1 MIMDIQTRKI
11 EFVREFLKM
20 QNEELL
26 TLMEKLLHSTKKDAE
41 YELHPMS
48 VEELNKR
55 INKSMEDSEN
65 GKLTK
70 SSDLITEI
78 QKWK

>member
-1 MIMDIQTRKI
+1 MDIQTRKI
-11 EFVREFLKM
+11 EFIREFLKI

-26 TLMEKLLHSTKKDAE
+26 TLMEKLLHSTKRDAE
-41 YELHPMS
+41 NELQPMS
-48 VEELNKR
+48 VEELNER
-55 INKSMEDSEN
+55 INSSMEDSKN

>member
-1 MIMDIQTRKI
+1 MDIQTRKV

-26 TLMEKLLHSTKKDAE
+26 TLMEKLLHSTKKDTE
-41 YELHPMS
+41 KKLYPMS
-48 VEELNKR
+48 VEKLTKR
-55 INKSMEDSEN
+55 IDKSMEDSSN

-78 QKWK
+78 QGWK

>member
-1 MIMDIQTRKI
+1 MNIQTRKV

-26 TLMEKLLHSTKKDAE
+26 TLMEKLLHSTKRDAE
-41 YELHPMS
+41 NELHPMS
-48 VEELNKR
+48 IEKLHKR
-55 INKSMEDSEN
+55 IDKSMEDSKN

>member
-1 MIMDIQTRKI
+1 MDIQTRKV
-11 EFVREFLKM
+11 EFVREFLKI

-41 YELHPMS
+41 SKLHPMS

-55 INKSMEDSEN
+55 IDKSMEDSEN
-65 GKLTK
+65 EKLTK
-70 SSDLITEI
+70 SSDLIREI
-78 QKWK
+78 QQWK

>member
-1 MIMDIQTRKI
+1 MDIQTRKV

-26 TLMEKLLHSTKKDAE
+26 TLMEKLLHSTKKDTE
-41 YELHPMS
+41 NKLHPMS

-55 INKSMEDSEN
+55 IDRSMEDSKN

-70 SSDLITEI
+70 SSDLIEEI
-78 QKWK
+78 KEWK

>member
-1 MIMDIQTRKI
+1 MDIQTRKI
-11 EFVREFLKM
+11 EFVREFLKI

-26 TLMEKLLHSTKKDAE
+26 TLMEKLLHSTKRDAE
-41 YELHPMS
+41 NELHAMS

-55 INKSMEDSEN
+55 IDKSMEDSKK

>member
-1 MIMDIQTRKI
+1 MDIQTRKI

-26 TLMEKLLHSTKKDAE
+26 TLMENLLYSTKRDAE
-41 YELHPMS
+41 NELHPMS
-48 VEELNKR
+48 VEEFNKR
-55 INKSMEDSEN
+55 IDKSLEDSEN

-70 SSDLITEI
+70 SSDLIAEI

>member
-1 MIMDIQTRKI
+1 MDIQTRKI
-11 EFVREFLKM
+11 EFVRDFLKM

-26 TLMEKLLHSTKKDAE
+26 TLMEKLLHSTKMDDE
-41 YELHPMS
+41 NEVQPMT
-48 VEELNKR
+48 VEELNSR
-55 INKSMEDSEN
+55 IDKSMEASKN
-65 GKLTK
+65 GKMTK

>member
-1 MIMDIQTRKI
+1 MDIQTRKI

-26 TLMEKLLHSTKKDAE
+26 TLMENLLHSTKRDADN
-41 YELHPMS
+41 ELHPMS
-48 VEELNKR
+48 VEEFNKR
-55 INKSMEDSEN
+55 IDKSLEDSEN

-78 QKWK
+78 QNWK

>member
-1 MIMDIQTRKI
+1 MDIQTRKV
-11 EFVREFLKM
+11 EFVREFLKI

-26 TLMEKLLHSTKKDAE
+26 TLMEKLLHSTKKDAKN
-41 YELHPMS
+41 ELHPMS
-48 VEELNKR
+48 VKELNKR
-55 INKSMEDSEN
+55 IDKSMEDSKN

-78 QKWK
+78 QEWK

>member
-1 MIMDIQTRKI
+1 MDFQTRKI

-26 TLMEKLLHSTKKDAE
+26 TLMEKLLHSTKKDTE
-41 YELHPMS
+41 NEFRPMSIEELH
-48 VEELNKR
+48 KR
-55 INKSMEDSEN
+55 IDKSMEDSKN
-65 GKLTK
+65 GKLIK

-78 QKWK
+78 QEWK

>member
-1 MIMDIQTRKI
+1 MDIQTRKV

-26 TLMEKLLHSTKKDAE
+26 TLMEKLLHSTKKDTE
-41 YELHPMS
+41 SKPHPMS

-55 INKSMEDSEN
+55 IDKSMKDSKN

-70 SSDLITEI
+70 SSDLIGEI
-78 QKWK
+78 KEWK

>member
-1 MIMDIQTRKI
+1 MDIQTRKV

-26 TLMEKLLHSTKKDAE
+26 TLMEKLLRSTKKDAE
-41 YELHPMS
+41 NKLHPMS
-48 VEELNKR
+48 VEEFNQR
-55 INKSMEDSEN
+55 IDRSMEDSKK

-70 SSDLITEI
+70 SSDLIEEI
-78 QKWK
+78 KEWK